1 MKIPNGRITN
11 ALVIITSAFWL
22 LLSITG
28 YQDYGAGAGGF
39 MPARLS
45 GMIEL
50 HGAFPVWLTPLTAT
64 LLHADLLHLG
74 FNMLMLFYCGRFVE
88 LAIGPVGLGL
98 LYVGGAYASA
108 GAEFLWDP
116 TSPVPMIGAS
126 GAISAVFGC
135 YAMLFGQDRVRAI
148 GPISPRIIRIVWLAV
163 AWVALQGL
171 IGIAT
176 WGGSTRI
183 AIGAHIGGFI
193 FGILVAR
200 PLLLLR
206 HRGA

>member
-1 MKIPNGRITN
+1 
-11 ALVIITSAFWL
+11 
-22 LLSITG
+22 
-28 YQDYGAGAGGF
+28 

-50 HGAFPVWLTPLTAT
+50 QGAFPVWLTPLTAT

-135 YAMLFGQDRVRAI
+135 YAMLFGQDQVKVI

-183 AIGAHIGGFI
+183 AIAAHIGGFI